1 MLDGNE
7 VDEGGGEL
15 LSDCISEGYQV
26 YDLSKVAFYFVGGSL
41 ADAGEEEGV
50 EKIGC
55 EGVGEEGRVEDM
67 REAADSKAL
76 QEERELDR
84 RHDHAREGGHRE
96 RQRK

>member
-26 YDLSKVAFYFVGGSL
+26 YDLAKVAFYFVGGSL

-50 EKIGC
+50 EKQGLGSLMLLHFTGLC
-55 EGVGEEGRVEDM
+55 PHLNTSLM
-67 REAADSKAL
+67 K
-76 QEERELDR
+76 
-84 RHDHAREGGHRE
+84 
-96 RQRK
+96 